1 MSYRSN
7 NYTAFYVAEPFNECN
22 LGAHATPDF
31 IHYNRLKA
39 CKAQDSSFPFINAH
53 DTTYNVRDNS
63 NWEYTLKP
71 RLRARLRNSK
81 NIILILSE
89 NTKESRA
96 LREEIKYGIGELGLP
111 VIVVYPDLSNSQI
124 GNGNSPGYMAKKY
137 WDKLPSLKK
146 LIESVPSVHVPLSK
160 DKITQALNDND
171 FTIQHK
177 ISNYCWRYHD

>member
-1 MSYRSN
+1 M
-7 NYTAFYVAEPFNECN
+7 
-22 LGAHATPDF
+22 
-31 IHYNRLKA
+31 
-39 CKAQDSSFPFINAH
+39 
-53 DTTYNVRDNS
+53 
-63 NWEYTLKP
+63 
-71 RLRARLRNSK
+71 
-81 NIILILSE
+81 
-89 NTKESRA
+89 
-96 LREEIKYGIGELGLP
+96 P